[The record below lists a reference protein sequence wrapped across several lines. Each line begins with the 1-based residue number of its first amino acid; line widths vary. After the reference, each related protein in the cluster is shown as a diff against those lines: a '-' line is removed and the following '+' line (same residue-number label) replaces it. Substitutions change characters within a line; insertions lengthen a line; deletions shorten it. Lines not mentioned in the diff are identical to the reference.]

1 MKINKKQLDILAS
14 LPDEAI
20 RRVIQAVAA
29 GNGVDISALSFSSAE
44 LSKLRS
50 VLRCLDDS
58 DVERATEILKNSKLK

>member
-14 LPDEAI
+14 LPDEAM

-29 GNGVDISALSFSSAE
+29 GNGVDISSLSFSSAE